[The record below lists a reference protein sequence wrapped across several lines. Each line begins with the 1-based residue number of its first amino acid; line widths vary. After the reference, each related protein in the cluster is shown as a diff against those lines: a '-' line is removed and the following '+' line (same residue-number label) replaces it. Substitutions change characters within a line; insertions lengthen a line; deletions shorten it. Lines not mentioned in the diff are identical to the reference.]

1 MKASKDVHHESIK
14 SIKELE
20 RAKRALEIQ
29 VQNESSLSKRY
40 NDENF
45 EFQNQVNRLKSS
57 LDILH
62 AESLEK
68 DLALKTAQR
77 DNEEMRDRM
86 EGMERELRQLRSQ
99 VGI

>member
-1 MKASKDVHHESIK
+1 M
-14 SIKELE
+14 
-20 RAKRALEIQ
+20 
-29 VQNESSLSKRY
+29 
-40 NDENF
+40 
-45 EFQNQVNRLKSS
+45 SS